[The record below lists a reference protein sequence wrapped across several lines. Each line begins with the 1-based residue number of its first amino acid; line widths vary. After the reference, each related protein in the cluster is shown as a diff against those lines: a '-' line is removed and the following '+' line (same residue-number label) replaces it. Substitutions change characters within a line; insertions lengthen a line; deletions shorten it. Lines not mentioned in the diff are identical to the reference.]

1 MHRFDRSDRVSNLIH
16 REISEIIEHEMKDT
30 HIGMVTVTGVEMSRD
45 LKNARVFFSVLGDE
59 AAVQS
64 SIDALNNATS
74 FIRARLRER
83 VILKRIPM
91 LSFAYASSTVHG
103 MHIDKL
109 IDEINKQKS

>member
-16 REISEIIEHEMKDT
+16 REISEIIEHDLKDT
-30 HIGMVTVTGVEMSRD
+30 HIGMVTVTGVKMSKD
-45 LKNARVFFSVLGDE
+45 LKTARIFFSVLGDE

-74 FIRARLRER
+74 FIRARLSER
-83 VILKRIPM
+83 VILKRTPM
-91 LSFAYASSTVHG
+91 ISFEYDSSTVHG

-109 IDEINKQKS
+109 IDEINKPKS